1 MALSALTAEGLRS
14 QRMDGETEEQL
25 LEDEFACPGVLRGAL
40 GSLRPTVQQVFGVTL
55 SIEGEDA
62 FLQDGQMWLRL
73 RGAGRDVQAA
83 KVFVKGV
90 VNQEVQKEFPFP
102 EALYCVFCGAEGLFM
117 DCLIKNTS
125 AHLVVGSQSCLLIT
139 GLEEPV
145 VKAYSFMTD
154 LIEKYES
161 SQGRCSD
168 HGSVNTEEAMDSLQ
182 RFKSLV
188 EGREDRHTVSLLVLP
203 VTVKKVLLD
212 LVKQSGRDEKPGQE
226 DPSRVAQRT
235 ETEVM
240 SHKRP
245 VDPNRTIVTP
255 GITHHGANGTVWTSD
270 VSNGFIPVSLRT
282 TGSES
287 LEETKRDDESG
298 HRDEFQH
305 LLRFFTVMGFTE
317 EVVKRVLAWT
327 GLKEASQLL
336 DLIQQEQ
343 DKSGLRRGNTKTLR
357 KDTDKSASE
366 EQNAKPD
373 DFVMFFTEDVDQR
386 VVARTGP
393 NEDSQLLDLIQQE
406 QDQSGQRKGNTE
418 AQNEENDLLIFFTHM
433 GFTEE
438 VVQRVLAR
446 TGFKDPSQ
454 LLDLV
459 QQEQDKS
466 GLRRGNT
473 KTQRKD
479 TDKSAS
485 EEQNAKPDDFVM
497 GVLKKAAANCGYTEE
512 EVEQVYSSMT
522 GPNPHQLLMELQKPD
537 KRPGCDT
544 TADPRTGVEENAM
557 TRRDYMLQPLVSVR
571 GPPQTTYTSRP
582 GLENLNVR
590 DVSPYQQP
598 MNSPLRPVGSH
609 TNHSFPKVQKISG
622 VQRHDMQSKPRASQ
636 APAST
641 GVTGRQRFIEGL
653 KTPFRL
659 QLSDNPGDDKLRQII
674 VDGSNVAMSH
684 GLGVFFS
691 CRGIAL
697 AAQHFWGRGHRK
709 ITVFVPQWRQKK
721 DPKIKEQHYLTD
733 LQDLGLL
740 SFTPSREV
748 EGKRINSYDDRFML
762 NLAQQTN
769 GVIVTN
775 DNMRDLVD
783 ESPAWKDIIK
793 RSLLQYVFAGDLFM
807 LPDDPMGRGGPHLND
822 FLHTHNSLPPP
833 GSHSFAGVSSSQS
846 SPAPRAHTEV
856 LRYRD
861 YTPGVHGRVQGT
873 VAGEQRGQSEHVR
886 ADEDTLKIR
895 QSLMQIFPEQ
905 KSVVNMTL
913 QRHPSIKDI
922 NRLTN
927 FILEQLQ

>member
-1 MALSALTAEGLRS
+1 MALSALTAEGSRS
-14 QRMDGETEEQL
+14 QRMDGETEEQP

-40 GSLRPTVQQVFGVTL
+40 GSLRPTVQHVFGVTL
-55 SIEGEDA
+55 SIGGEDA
-62 FLQDGQMWLRL
+62 FSQDGQMWLRL

-90 VNQEVQKEFPFP
+90 VNQEAQQEFQFP
-102 EALYCVFCGAEGLFM
+102 EALNCVFCGAEGLFM

-145 VKAYSFMTD
+145 VKAYSFMED
-154 LIEKYES
+154 LIEKYEI

-168 HGSVNTEEAMDSLQ
+168 PGSVNTDESMDSLQ

-203 VTVKKVLLD
+203 LTVKKVLLD
-212 LVKQSGRDEKPGQE
+212 LVKQSGRDEKPGRE
-226 DPSRVAQRT
+226 DQSRAAQRT
-235 ETEVM
+235 EAEVM
-240 SHKRP
+240 LHKRP
-245 VDPNRTIVTP
+245 VDQNRTMVTP
-255 GITHHGANGTVWTSD
+255 GITHYNQSGSHGSVHHGANDTVRTSD
-270 VSNGFIPVSLRT
+270 VSNCYIPISLCRT
-282 TGSES
+282 DSER
-287 LEETKRDDESG
+287 LEETEPDDESG

-305 LLRFFTVMGFTE
+305 LLRFFTVMGFTQ
-317 EVVKRVLAWT
+317 EVVKRVLART
-327 GLKEASQLL
+327 GLKEPSQLL

-343 DKSGLRRGNTKTLR
+343 DKSGLRRGNTETWR
-357 KDTDKSASE
+357 KEPNESATE
-366 EQNAKPD
+366 KQDAKPD
-373 DFVMFFTEDVDQR
+373 DFVMVFTEDVDQR

-406 QDQSGQRKGNTE
+406 QDKNGQRRGNQE
-418 AQNEENDLLIFFTHM
+418 AQRKETDLLMFFTVM

-446 TGFKDPSQ
+446 TSLKDASQ

-466 GLRRGNT
+466 GLRRGNSET
-473 KTQRKD
+473 WRKD
-479 TDKSAS
+479 TDKNAM

-497 GVLKKAAANCGYTEE
+497 GVLKKAAATCGYTEE
-512 EVEQVYSSMT
+512 KVEQVYSSMT
-522 GPNPHQLLMELQKPD
+522 GPNPRQLLMELQKPD
-537 KRPGCDT
+537 RRPGCDR

-557 TRRDYMLQPLVSVR
+557 MRCDNMLQPLVSVR

-590 DVSPYQQP
+590 DVSPNQQP
-598 MNSPLRPVGSH
+598 MNSPLLPVGSH

-622 VQRHDMQSKPRASQ
+622 VQRHDMQSKPRARQ

-641 GVTGRQRFIEGL
+641 GVTGPQRFIEGL
-653 KTPFRL
+653 KMPFRL
-659 QLSDNPGDDKLRQII
+659 QLSDDPGDDKLRQII
-674 VDGSNVAMSH
+674 VDGSNVAM
-684 GLGVFFS
+684 
-691 CRGIAL
+691 
-697 AAQHFWGRGHRK
+697 
-709 ITVFVPQWRQKK
+709 
-721 DPKIKEQHYLTD
+721 
-733 LQDLGLL
+733 
-740 SFTPSREV
+740 
-748 EGKRINSYDDRFML
+748 RFML

-783 ESPAWKDIIK
+783 ESPAWRDIIK
-793 RSLLQYVFAGDLFM
+793 RRWREIRNVTNLLQYVFAGDLFM
-807 LPDDPMGRGGPHLND
+807 LPDDPMGHGGPHLND
-822 FLHTHNSLPPP
+822 FLQTNNSSLPPP
-833 GSHSFAGVSSSQS
+833 GCHSFAGVSSSQS
-846 SPAPRAHTEV
+846 NPAPRAHTEV

-861 YTPGVHGRVQGT
+861 SRPGGHGRGQGSVEGERRVHG
-873 VAGEQRGQSEHVR
+873 EDVR
-886 ADEDTLKIR
+886 AAEDTLKLR
-895 QSLMQIFPEQ
+895 KSLMQIFPEQ

-913 QRHPSIKDI
+913 QCHPSINDI
-922 NRLTN
+922 NRLTD